1 MTTYQPRLMDQR
13 LQELL
18 RSVPAVSVEGA
29 RAVEKTR
36 TARTHGTTFIAVDD
50 PDDRSEERRVG
61 KECRSRWSPYH

>member
-29 RAVEKTR
+29 RAVGKTR

-50 PDDRSEERRVG
+50 ITKIGRASCRERV
-61 KECRSRWSPYH
+61 